1 MGVLYLPCEIFHR
14 EFDAKLLL
22 GLYLYKEYKH
32 DSIIGYDKYFGEI
45 LKELNLEYY
54 LIRAVPLLCG
64 RAELNTLSRE
74 EVMQ

>member
-1 MGVLYLPCEIFHR
+1 MGVLYLPCEIFHKK
-14 EFDAKLLL
+14 FDAKLLL

-45 LKELNLEYY
+45 LKELNLV
-54 LIRAVPLLCG
+54 LLDKSCSLLCG